1 MALEY
6 PQVIY
11 LDNTSDTISLESRDV
26 AIQEKYTRLDTGRG
40 SSGVVYVNEESTRCI
55 KLILYPQ
62 GILDDA
68 KESQTHI
75 YENEVRLQN
84 ISHSFRFAPAI
95 HRNFRTQIRKNDTEY
110 DVYVIV
116 MDYLNPTEWENITHN
131 ELTPIMMKDFVMKT
145 GLYNV
150 VDPYNHFYRN
160 RSTQQIVMIDYGKV
174 KECSLDRS
182 EPLLLYCFNQMLL
195 RLHSDRKPRCKYW
208 DKCERRSDGREK
220 TGELKGADH
229 FKLFTHP
236 EDFKPKNLRT
246 SPYGGNRNK
255 QTIRTRHTRRT
266 TRRRTRRTRRRR
278 R

>member
-1 MALEY
+1 
-6 PQVIY
+6 
-11 LDNTSDTISLESRDV
+11 
-26 AIQEKYTRLDTGRG
+26 
-40 SSGVVYVNEESTRCI
+40 
-55 KLILYPQ
+55 
-62 GILDDA
+62 
-68 KESQTHI
+68 
-75 YENEVRLQN
+75 
-84 ISHSFRFAPAI
+84 
-95 HRNFRTQIRKNDTEY
+95 
-110 DVYVIV
+110 

-182 EPLLLYCFNQMLL
+182 EPLLLYCFNRMLS
-195 RLHSDRKPRCKYW
+195 RLHHVRKPPCNFGDNCIRHSKA
-208 DKCERRSDGREK
+208 REM

-246 SPYGGNRNK
+246 PRAYPYGGNRNK

-266 TRRRTRRTRRRR
+266 TRRRTRHTRSRRR
-278 R
+278 